1 MTNLR
6 LDLQR
11 WEKHTEWPLAAI
23 AVVFLVVYSVQ
34 ILGRPDGSQRHLL
47 WLTAWLAWGIFVV
60 DYLARLYLAPNRLR
74 WFLQHWFELAIVA
87 LPLLR
92 PLRLLRLVVLLG
104 ALQKAAGSAIRGRI
118 LTYTLSAVILLIYV
132 ASLAIL
138 TMERNV
144 PGAKID
150 SFGNAVWWS
159 ITTVTTIGYGDLYP
173 VTVTGRCIAVALM
186 IGGISLVGVVTA
198 SIASWIVQ
206 RVSETETANQAATAA
221 QIEELRDEVRAL
233 AQQLHMKLTG

>member
-1 MTNLR
+1 LINIR
-6 LDLQR
+6 PDLQR
-11 WEKHTEWPLAAI
+11 WEKHTEWPLAAV
-23 AVVFLVVYSVQ
+23 AFVFLVVYSVQ
-34 ILGRPDGSQRHLL
+34 ILGRPHGHEAHLL
-47 WLTAWLAWGIFVV
+47 WLTAWLAWGVFVV
-60 DYLARLYLAPNRLR
+60 DYLARLYLAPDRFR
-74 WFLQHWFELAIVA
+74 WFLQHWFDLAIVA

-118 LTYTLSAVILLIYV
+118 VTYTVSAVILLIYV

-138 TMERNV
+138 TKERDQ
-144 PGAKID
+144 PGATIN

-173 VTVTGRCIAVALM
+173 VTVTGRVIAVALM

-206 RVSETETANQAATAA
+206 RVSEAETANQAASAA
-221 QIEELRDEVRAL
+221 QIEELRDEIRGL
-233 AQQLHMKLTG
+233 AQQLRMNVTG